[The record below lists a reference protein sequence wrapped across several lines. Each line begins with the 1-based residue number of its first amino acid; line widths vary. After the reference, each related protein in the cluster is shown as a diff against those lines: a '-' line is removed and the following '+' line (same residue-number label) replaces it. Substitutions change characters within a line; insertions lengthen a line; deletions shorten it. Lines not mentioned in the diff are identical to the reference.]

1 MSERVAFSS
10 LFEALGQV
18 ICERKPELVNEL
30 ARLGVDLTALSKDYP
45 ITVWRD
51 ATSNVA
57 QRLFPE
63 LSPPVAEYRLGQ
75 LVMRRFEKTLLKEL
89 GYGLTLDV
97 DVETGH
103 PVVPEGRYAFLIE
116 RGPVAR
122 AGVGADGTATGEDT
136 PALTGKTLLDM
147 AADDYSDPR
156 TRLESRRLMRQ
167 LISHHLGGKSLQ
179 SRRVFME
186 LQEL

>member
-75 LVMRRFEKTLLKEL
+75 LVMRRFEKTLVGTTVVALLKIVGPSL
-89 GYGLTLDV
+89 SV
-97 DVETGH
+97 
-103 PVVPEGRYAFLIE
+103 GRVSRSF
-116 RGPVAR
+116 R
-122 AGVGADGTATGEDT
+122 TANNYTED
-136 PALTGKTLLDM
+136 KT
-147 AADDYSDPR
+147 
-156 TRLESRRLMRQ
+156 TRLGEGDYELWLNELHVPYVNQ
-167 LISHHLGGKSLQ
+167 GVLQ
-179 SRRVFME
+179 GALETIGAKQCSVEIVKIDGEGVTYHCRWK
-186 LQEL
+186 

>member
-1 MSERVAFSS
+1 VSERVAFSS

-75 LVMRRFEKTLLKEL
+75 LVMRRFEKTLVGTTVVALLKIVGPSL
-89 GYGLTLDV
+89 SV
-97 DVETGH
+97 
-103 PVVPEGRYAFLIE
+103 GRVSSSF
-116 RGPVAR
+116 R
-122 AGVGADGTATGEDT
+122 TANNYTED
-136 PALTGKTLLDM
+136 KT
-147 AADDYSDPR
+147 
-156 TRLESRRLMRQ
+156 TRLGEGDYELWLNELHVPYLDQGIMQAALELIGAKGCTVEVTRRDEQ
-167 LISHHLGGKSLQ
+167 GTTY
-179 SRRVFME
+179 RVRWNAE
-186 LQEL
+186 R

>member
-1 MSERVAFSS
+1 VSERVAFSS

-75 LVMRRFEKTLLKEL
+75 LVMRRFEKTLVGTTVVALLKIVGPSL
-89 GYGLTLDV
+89 SV
-97 DVETGH
+97 
-103 PVVPEGRYAFLIE
+103 GRVSRSF
-116 RGPVAR
+116 R
-122 AGVGADGTATGEDT
+122 TANNYTED
-136 PALTGKTLLDM
+136 KT
-147 AADDYSDPR
+147 
-156 TRLESRRLMRQ
+156 TRLGEGDYELWLNELHVPYVNQ
-167 LISHHLGGKSLQ
+167 GVLQ
-179 SRRVFME
+179 GALETIGAKQCSVEIVKIDGEGVTYHCRWK
-186 LQEL
+186 